1 MISPVAILAAAL
13 TRTVEVCEACG
24 EQDCDAHPD
33 APLVT
38 VRLWRPY
45 VALGVDRPPVLG
57 TIDDLKRLG
66 LAS

>member
-13 TRTVEVCEACG
+13 TRTVEVCKACG
-24 EQDCDAHPD
+24 EQDCDHV

-38 VRLWRPY
+38 VRLWRPE

-57 TIDDLKRLG
+57 TVDDLKRLG